1 MRRLAR
7 TRLTVALISS
17 NAAPSGSTSLFLKRV
32 SAQLRNFSGM
42 NPEITVPAL
51 IEALTSTLAA
61 LDEPN
66 ISSPSP
72 CFDRPTEVLTTLKA
86 FLDVAREMTIIA
98 PAAMRMSGEVEAG
111 PSSADIIWPE
121 ASPPPLA
128 VKSLNASSPARGT
141 PMKFTRSLPANAIA
155 NANVPS
161 RTSTLKTLT
170 FSRYSM
176 WDRIPVTI
184 AQQRQM
190 SHPCD
195 CIHPRVSGLMKAT
208 FLRPLMSMNHMR
220 AVAASPPKMPIFHFS
235 PGPL

>member
-1 MRRLAR
+1 M
-7 TRLTVALISS
+7 TVARISS

-98 PAAMRMSGEVEAG
+98 PAAMRMNGEVEAG